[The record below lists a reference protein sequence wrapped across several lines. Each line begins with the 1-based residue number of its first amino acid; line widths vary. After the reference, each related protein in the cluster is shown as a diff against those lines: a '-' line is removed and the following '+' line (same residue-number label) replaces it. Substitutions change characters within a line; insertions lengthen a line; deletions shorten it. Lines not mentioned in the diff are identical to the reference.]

1 MVSRCSP
8 VMRSV
13 ERMLLPSRSRA
24 KDGLVAR
31 QLHDCPCSS
40 TDRPGDNGTA
50 RLRESESLESEAS
63 GNRASYAQREAQREG
78 ARGMVEVFAGEEAS
92 DQAQDDPNK
101 IAIVFF
107 SCEISINSQARAAV
121 PLAP

>member
-31 QLHDCPCSS
+31 QRDDSPCSS

-50 RLRESESLESEAS
+50 RLRESESLESGAS
-63 GNRASYAQREAQREG
+63 GNRASYAQREG